1 VTDNAQDAAA
11 GGPTA
16 GHARPSLQA
25 LAERTDLTRRSVLL
39 GTAAVAGVGV
49 LAACSP
55 SGDGGT
61 EAPAGGGSGS
71 LVALADVPVG
81 GAVAATTAAGDPI
94 VVAQPEAG
102 QVVAFSA
109 ICTHMG
115 CTVAP
120 DGAELT
126 CPCHGSVFEAL
137 TGKVVNGPAGKPLP
151 SVDVRLDGDQVVE
164 A

>member
-1 VTDNAQDAAA
+1 MTDTITREELLAQA
-11 GGPTA
+11 
-16 GHARPSLQA
+16 HALRLS
-25 LAERTDLTRRSVLL
+25 RRSVLI

-55 SGDGGT
+55 SGGSSPGT
-61 EAPAGGGSGS
+61 TTAPGGGGGG

-81 GAVAATTAAGDPI
+81 GAVSATNAAGEPVI
-94 VVAQPEAG
+94 IAQPEAG
-102 QVVAFSA
+102 TVVGFSA

-120 DGAELT
+120 DGAELK
-126 CPCHGSVFEAL
+126 CPCHGSVYEAA
-137 TGKVVNGPAGKPLP
+137 TGTNIDGPAPRPLDAFN
-151 SVDVRLDGDQVVE
+151 VKVDGDQVVE

>member
-1 VTDNAQDAAA
+1 MTDTIAQDALEAA
-11 GGPTA
+11 RSA
-16 GHARPSLQA
+16 QLS
-25 LAERTDLTRRSVLL
+25 RRSVLI

-55 SGDGGT
+55 SGGSPSDTTAPGGS
-61 EAPAGGGSGS
+61 AGG

-81 GAVAATTAAGDPI
+81 GAVSATDAAGDPVI
-94 VVAQPEAG
+94 IAQPEAG
-102 QVVAFSA
+102 TVVGFSA

-120 DGAELT
+120 DGAELK
-126 CPCHGSVFEAL
+126 CPCHGSVFDAA
-137 TGKVVNGPAGKPLP
+137 TGANVSGPAPRPLGAF
-151 SVDVRLDGDQVVE
+151 SVKVDGDQVVQ

>member
-1 VTDNAQDAAA
+1 VTDTIAQDALIEA
-11 GGPTA
+11 TRS
-16 GHARPSLQA
+16 ARLS
-25 LAERTDLTRRSVLL
+25 RRSVLI

-55 SGDGGT
+55 SGGSPSGT
-61 EAPAGGGSGS
+61 TPPPGGSTGG

-81 GAVAATTAAGDPI
+81 GAVSATDAAGDPVI
-94 VVAQPEAG
+94 IAQPEAG
-102 QVVAFSA
+102 TVVGFSA

-120 DGAELT
+120 DGAQLK
-126 CPCHGSVFEAL
+126 CPCHGSVYDAA
-137 TGKVVNGPAGKPLP
+137 TGANVSGPAPRPLNAFN
-151 SVDVRLDGDQVVE
+151 VKVDGDQVVE

>member
-1 VTDNAQDAAA
+1 MTDTIAQDALIEAA
-11 GGPTA
+11 RSA
-16 GHARPSLQA
+16 QLS
-25 LAERTDLTRRSVLL
+25 RRSVLI

-55 SGDGGT
+55 SGGSSSDT
-61 EAPAGGGSGS
+61 TTPGGSSGG

-81 GAVAATTAAGDPI
+81 GAVAATNAAGEPVI
-94 VVAQPEAG
+94 IAQPEAG
-102 QVVAFSA
+102 TVVGFSA

-120 DGAELT
+120 DGAELK
-126 CPCHGSVFEAL
+126 CPCHGSVYEAA
-137 TGKVVNGPAGKPLP
+137 TGTNIDGPAPRPLDAFN
-151 SVDVRLDGDQVVE
+151 VKVDGDQVVE